1 MSLKNRFQFIF
12 LAISVIP
19 VIILTIFMYYRY
31 SMLINEQMTNV
42 VNNVNENAINYT
54 NDMLMEIDNMTE
66 SFVLLTEGQSSILD
80 DIKKFSSKENEYTTY
95 DLWKTRN
102 NMKSICQQLIY
113 SNDYVNGIF
122 IFLPN
127 GENIGYGYGNGIDI
141 NVDYTPFNDNWY
153 QKSLEKQGGIYISNI
168 SEKEFILH
176 SKPSIS
182 FSRAIYDVY
191 TREFLG
197 VLFIDCSPKVF
208 DLSSSNTLPNTALLS
223 VTNEEN
229 MLLYSNIDDISY
241 KFTKQN
247 SKDVKVFKETNENY
261 NVTVVCAIN
270 LSKLSEQ
277 FTFTKMY
284 LIIFALICA
293 FIVLI
298 ISLILSRYLTSP
310 ITGLSLFMRNHKN
323 HKLIT
328 ANKYLNRND
337 EIGILY
343 NEYNNMIDEI
353 NLRIKNEYQ
362 NRLITLDS
370 QMKSLEAQINSHFLF
385 NTLESINSIAEIEEV
400 PRISTMSLA
409 LGNMFRYS
417 IKTESELV
425 SITDEINHINDYLS
439 IQRIRYPDRFETNY
453 DIPEQLQS
461 KKVLKLILQ
470 PLVENALTHGFNRCS
485 ITGTIEISGY
495 IKNNN
500 IIIEVKDN
508 GIGMSS
514 TNLKGIQAILAKPI
528 EFTEMGRRD
537 KQSIGIK
544 NIHSRIQL
552 YYGIGYGLSI
562 ESKENNGTTITLQ
575 IPMIEKDDYDV

>member
-1 MSLKNRFQFIF
+1 
-12 LAISVIP
+12 
-19 VIILTIFMYYRY
+19 
-31 SMLINEQMTNV
+31 MLINEQMTDV
-42 VNNVNENAINYT
+42 VNNVNENAVNYT
-54 NDMLMEIDNMTE
+54 NEMLVEIDNMTE

-80 DIKKFSSKENEYTTY
+80 DIKKFSSKEKDYTTY

-113 SNDYVNGIF
+113 SNDFVNGIF

-141 NVDYTPFNDNWY
+141 KVGYTPAHDSWY
-153 QKSLEKQGGIYISNI
+153 EKTLQKQGGIYISNI
-168 SEKEFILH
+168 SEKDFILH
-176 SKPSIS
+176 TKPSIS
-182 FSRAIYDVY
+182 FSRALYDIY
-191 TREFLG
+191 TGEFLG
-197 VLFIDCSPKVF
+197 VLYIDCSPKVF

-229 MLLYSNIDDISY
+229 MLLYSNINDISY
-241 KFTKQN
+241 KFTMQN
-247 SKDVKVFKETNENY
+247 SKDVKVFKETNDKY
-261 NVTVVCAIN
+261 NVTVTCAIN

-284 LIIFALICA
+284 LILFALFCGVT
-293 FIVLI
+293 VLI
-298 ISLILSRYLTSP
+298 ITIILSHYLTSP
-310 ITGLSLFMRNHKN
+310 ITALSRFMGNHKN

-328 ANKYLNRND
+328 TEKYLNRND

-343 NEYNNMIDEI
+343 NEYNNMIEEI

-362 NRLITLDS
+362 NKLITLDS

-417 IKTESELV
+417 IKTDSELV
-425 SITDEINHINDYLS
+425 SLRDEIHHINDYLS
-439 IQRIRYPDRFETNY
+439 IQKIRYPDRFDVNY
-453 DIPEQLQS
+453 HIPDDLKN

-470 PLVENALTHGFNRCS
+470 PLVENALNHGFNRCS
-485 ITGTIEISGY
+485 VTGTIDIYGY
-495 IKNNN
+495 TKENN
-500 IIIEVKDN
+500 IIIEVIDN
-508 GIGMSS
+508 GLGMDSD
-514 TNLKGIQAILAKPI
+514 NLKNIQTLLAKPI

-552 YYGIGYGLSI
+552 YYGIGYGLTI
-562 ESKENNGTTITLQ
+562 ESEENKGTTIRIQ
-575 IPMIEKDDYDV
+575 IPMIEKDDINV

>member
-1 MSLKNRFQFIF
+1 MSLKSRFQFIF
-12 LAISVIP
+12 LAISIIP

-42 VNNVNENAINYT
+42 VNNVNENAISYT

-66 SFVLLTEGQSSILD
+66 SFVLLTEGQSSTLD
-80 DIKKFSSKENEYTTY
+80 DIKKFSSKEKDYTTY

-102 NMKSICQQLIY
+102 DMKSICQQLIY

-141 NVDYTPFNDNWY
+141 KVDYTPFNDNWY
-153 QKSLEKQGGIYISNI
+153 QNTLEDQGGIYISNI

-182 FSRAIYDVY
+182 FSRALYDVY

-208 DLSSSNTLPNTALLS
+208 DLSSSNSLPNTALLS
-223 VTNEEN
+223 VTNAEN

-241 KFTKQN
+241 EFTKQN

-328 ANKYLNRND
+328 ENKYLNRND

-353 NLRIKNEYQ
+353 NLRIKNEYH

-425 SITDEINHINDYLS
+425 SISDEINHINDYLS
-439 IQRIRYPDRFETNY
+439 IQRIRYPDRFEANY

-485 ITGTIEISGY
+485 ITGTIKISAY
-495 IKNNN
+495 IKSNN

-514 TNLKGIQAILAKPI
+514 ISLKGIQAILAKPI
-528 EFTEMGRRD
+528 EFTEMGRRN

-575 IPMIEKDDYDV
+575 IPMIEKDDYNV

>member
-1 MSLKNRFQFIF
+1 MSLKSRFQFIF
-12 LAISVIP
+12 LAISIIP

-42 VNNVNENAINYT
+42 VNNVNENAISYT

-66 SFVLLTEGQSSILD
+66 SFVLLTEGQSSTLD
-80 DIKKFSSKENEYTTY
+80 DIKKFSSKEKDYTTY

-102 NMKSICQQLIY
+102 DMKSICQQLIY

-141 NVDYTPFNDNWY
+141 KVDYTPFNDNWY
-153 QKSLEKQGGIYISNI
+153 QNTLEDQGGIYISNI

-182 FSRAIYDVY
+182 FSRALYDVY

-208 DLSSSNTLPNTALLS
+208 DLSSSNSLPNTALLS
-223 VTNEEN
+223 VTNAEN

-241 KFTKQN
+241 EFTKQN

-328 ANKYLNRND
+328 ENKYLNRND

-353 NLRIKNEYQ
+353 NLRIKNEYH

-425 SITDEINHINDYLS
+425 SISDEINHINDYLS
-439 IQRIRYPDRFETNY
+439 IQRIRYPDRFEANY

-485 ITGTIEISGY
+485 ITGTIKISAY
-495 IKNNN
+495 IKSNN

-514 TNLKGIQAILAKPI
+514 ISLKGIQAILAKPI

-575 IPMIEKDDYDV
+575 IPMIEKDDYNV

>member
-1 MSLKNRFQFIF
+1 MSLKSRFQIIF
-12 LAISVIP
+12 LAISIVP

-31 SMLINEQMTNV
+31 SMLINEQMTDV

-54 NDMLMEIDNMTE
+54 NDMLLEIDGMTE

-80 DIKKFSSKENEYTTY
+80 DIKKFSSREKDYTTY

-113 SNDYVNGIF
+113 SNDFVNGIF

-141 NVDYTPFNDNWY
+141 KVDYTPSNDSWY
-153 QKSLEKQGGIYISNI
+153 QKTLQKQGGIYISDI
-168 SEKEFILH
+168 SEKEYILH

-182 FSRAIYDVY
+182 FSRALYDIY
-191 TREFLG
+191 TGEFLG
-197 VLFIDCSPKVF
+197 VLFIDCSPNVF

-223 VTNEEN
+223 VTNEDN

-247 SKDVKVFKETNENY
+247 SKDVKVFKKTNDNY
-261 NVTVVCAIN
+261 NVTVTCAIN
-270 LSKLSEQ
+270 FSKLSEQ

-284 LIIFALICA
+284 LILFALFCA
-293 FIVLI
+293 VIVLI
-298 ISLILSRYLTSP
+298 ISLILSHYLTSP
-310 ITGLSLFMRNHKN
+310 ITDLSLFMRNHKN

-328 ANKYLNRND
+328 TDKYLNRDD

-343 NEYNNMIDEI
+343 NEYNNMIEEI

-362 NRLITLDS
+362 NKLITLDS

-400 PRISTMSLA
+400 PRVSTMSLA

-425 SITDEINHINDYLS
+425 SLSDELGHINDYLS
-439 IQRIRYPDRFETNY
+439 IQRIRYPERFEINY
-453 DIPEQLQS
+453 HIPEDLRK

-470 PLVENALTHGFNRCS
+470 PLVENALNHGFNRCS
-485 ITGTIEISGY
+485 ITGTIDISGV
-495 IKNNN
+495 IKDNN

-508 GIGMSS
+508 GIGMNNDS
-514 TNLKGIQAILAKPI
+514 LKRIQALLAKPI

-552 YYGIGYGLSI
+552 YYGIGYGLTI
-562 ESKENNGTTITLQ
+562 DSKENSGTTIKIQ
-575 IPMIEKDDYDV
+575 IPMIERDDNHV